1 MPGALPSPFVHP
13 SSLSRLRPISHRYG
27 SFGSTSSATC
37 NAGGHGSSLPPAFNT
52 TSTRDD
58 EVTPM
63 KIPQLPVMSKS
74 CLASWWPTRMSFSSP
89 PFGCAPD
96 KPTFVRA
103 PTLKLP
109 SFKCHVHACTEP
121 IFSGYDSPDVPSSAA
136 SPLVSRLQGSM
147 LLSELLVILELVVLV
162 APLVFVLV
170 VVVSGAD
177 LAWPVIDSP
186 QAVTATSVTAVKP
199 VTTSLYF
206 ILRS

>member
-1 MPGALPSPFVHP
+1 
-13 SSLSRLRPISHRYG
+13 
-27 SFGSTSSATC
+27 
-37 NAGGHGSSLPPAFNT
+37 
-52 TSTRDD
+52 
-58 EVTPM
+58 
-63 KIPQLPVMSKS
+63 
-74 CLASWWPTRMSFSSP
+74 
-89 PFGCAPD
+89 
-96 KPTFVRA
+96 
-103 PTLKLP
+103 
-109 SFKCHVHACTEP
+109 
-121 IFSGYDSPDVPSSAA
+121 
-136 SPLVSRLQGSM
+136 M